1 MRSPSPGARGRG
13 VRLRAACLIGLP
25 AERPWAGPRRL
36 LWGTLLLLG
45 ICPVVGV
52 QAAEPSRMPGPPS
65 VPGPADRSH
74 FQRTAVALPGAPTA
88 PAGAGGG
95 TVLRAPLEPLAPQAP
110 AARAAS
116 AAPAAAAAPPDRA
129 EVCQTADA
137 SAEPARA
144 GSPAAIA
151 ALGGLA
157 PAADLGDRGEDPA
170 FALTPAPG
178 SSEGIAGAASPGAA
192 GPGAAGSGAA
202 AVSTPSAAAP
212 VPAPPSQAAPAPPPP
227 PARARPPQPAM
238 GFDAAARVPRRPYGK
253 LIYQIARNYALNPSL
268 VAAIAKV
275 ESDFNPRARSRKGAC
290 GLMQVLPST
299 ARRFGLPR
307 RRDLFNPRKNIEAAS
322 RYLRWLVDRFGE
334 DPIRVLAAYNAGEG
348 AVDRFGGVPPF
359 AETRGYVTRI
369 FSLLGFTAL
378 LDAPVLAAAPSATV
392 VPVTAATASAL
403 AADGTR

>member
-1 MRSPSPGARGRG
+1 

-45 ICPVVGV
+45 ICRAAGV
-52 QAAEPSRMPGPPS
+52 QAAEPPRMPGAPS
-65 VPGPADRSH
+65 VADPADRSH
-74 FQRTAVALPGAPTA
+74 LQHSIVQHSIVALPGTQAA
-88 PAGAGGG
+88 QAGAVNGMVPR
-95 TVLRAPLEPLAPQAP
+95 TPLEPLAALAPQAP
-110 AARAAS
+110 AAGAALAGP
-116 AAPAAAAAPPDRA
+116 AAPADPADSAEPADNAEACQAAAAAAAPSP
-129 EVCQTADA
+129 
-137 SAEPARA
+137 A
-144 GSPAAIA
+144 GSLAAIA
-151 ALGGLA
+151 ASSGLT
-157 PAADLGDRGEDPA
+157 PGADLAGGGDDL
-170 FALTPAPG
+170 ALAVTPGTSAG
-178 SSEGIAGAASPGAA
+178 TAGAASPGAA
-192 GPGAAGSGAA
+192 LSGAA
-202 AVSTPSAAAP
+202 AASTLPAGAP
-212 VPAPPSQAAPAPPPP
+212 VPVQPNQAASAPPPR
-227 PARARPPQPAM
+227 PAHARSPQPAL
-238 GFDAAARVPRRPYGK
+238 GFDTAARVPRRPYGK

-275 ESDFNPRARSRKGAC
+275 ESGFNPRARSRKGAC

-299 ARRFGLPR
+299 ARRFGMPR
-307 RRDLFNPRKNIEAAS
+307 RRDLFNPRKNIETAS

-392 VPVTAATASAL
+392 VPLTAATAL